1 MKTSGFKA
9 SFSRFLSNYGMLFV
23 LVLIVMAF
31 SIATIQEQPVEG
43 RFAGE
48 SLAADFLA
56 SHKTGSCVVVIGPSE
71 DDARLAE
78 GFREAMGIAGA
89 EGDRVLA
96 VVKGETPPGTR
107 SALVEA
113 LTGSGPG
120 EIKKP
125 VAIVCSRTTSAYTF
139 YSSIPGLEEAA
150 MLVPVAQK
158 RSNFL
163 KASNLNNVPQKMAR
177 MAIIAIGMTMV
188 IITAGIDL
196 SVGSLLALAAVSS
209 TLLVRRFGGEEA
221 SAMMVL
227 TAFGG
232 GIVLC
237 GLMGAAS
244 GALTTAFRMPAFI
257 ATLAMMLVA
266 RGMAKSLADNQ
277 IITGMP
283 SEVFDALWSFT
294 IPGTSMTILT
304 PVLVMLVL
312 YALAHFTMTRTTLG
326 RHIYAIGGNAEAAR
340 LSGVPVNRV
349 LLLVYTIT
357 GLMAGIAGVMMA
369 CEFNSG
375 KAVWGVGLEL
385 DVIAAVVVGGT
396 SLMGGQGRIL
406 GTLIGCAII
415 VVIRNGMNL
424 LSLEDSMQ
432 MMVMGGVII
441 LAIVVDKAK
450 KGDISWLN
458 LRRLK
463 A

>member
-1 MKTSGFKA
+1 MT
-9 SFSRFLSNYGMLFV
+9 NYGMLFV
-23 LVLIVMAF
+23 LILIVAAF
-31 SIATIQEQPVEG
+31 SLATIEEQPVEG

-48 SLAADFLA
+48 SLAADFT
-56 SHKTGSCVVVIGPSE
+56 SNFKTGSCIVIVSSSVE
-71 DDARLAE
+71 DARLVE
-78 GFREAMGIAGA
+78 GFTEELRDEKS
-89 EGDRVLA
+89 RLHA
-96 VVKGETPPGTR
+96 VVKGGTPPEIKT
-107 SALVEA
+107 ALVKA
-113 LTGSGPG
+113 LGSSGD
-120 EIKKP
+120 EQP
-125 VAIVCSRTTSAYTF
+125 VAIICSRTTSAYTF
-139 YSSIPGLEEAA
+139 FNSIPALSDAKT
-150 MLVPVAQK
+150 LVPIAQK

-163 KASNLNNVPQKMAR
+163 KPNNLNNVPQKMAR

-209 TLLVRRFGGEEA
+209 TLLVRKFGGEEA
-221 SAMMVL
+221 SVMMVTL
-227 TAFGG
+227 AFTG
-232 GIVLC
+232 GILLC
-237 GLMGAAS
+237 GIMGAVS
-244 GALTTAFRMPAFI
+244 GLLTTAFRMPAFI
-257 ATLAMMLVA
+257 ATLAMMLIA
-266 RGMAKSLADNQ
+266 RGLAKSMADNQ

-283 SEVFDALWSFT
+283 SDVFDKLWSIT
-294 IPGTSMTILT
+294 IPGTSITILSSI
-304 PVLVMLVL
+304 VIMIFL
-312 YALAHFTMTRTTLG
+312 YALAHFIMAKTTLG
-326 RHIYAIGGNAEAAR
+326 RHIYAIGGNEEAAR

-369 CEFNSG
+369 TEFNSG
-375 KAVWGVGLEL
+375 KAIWGVGLEL

-432 MMVMGGVII
+432 MMVMGGVIV

-450 KGDISWLN
+450 KGDIPWLK
-458 LRRLK
+458 LRR